1 MIPIDSLVGRLP
13 RDALKHVRIADLY
26 QDMERAWP
34 TLSPEVQDQLY
45 LANFR
50 VNENTFERIFIE
62 VQDDNTLNP
71 LRRADTTPP
80 KKRLAITLFFLAQ
93 GDHYHSIATTFG
105 IHKSSVSTHLHAV
118 MPVLER
124 KLSQETSDF
133 QHTMSCGRSWQTFRT
148 SAVCRNVEAP
158 STVVS
163 FPWKHQQA
171 CITTSISVIRTSML
185 LFCWQLSMPEASLL
199 VLT

>member
-62 VQDDNTLNP
+62 VQVSQSST
-71 LRRADTTPP
+71 
-80 KKRLAITLFFLAQ
+80 AIACM
-93 GDHYHSIATTFG
+93 G
-105 IHKSSVSTHLHAV
+105 VWLHAE
-118 MPVLER
+118 VL
-124 KLSQETSDF
+124 
-133 QHTMSCGRSWQTFRT
+133 
-148 SAVCRNVEAP
+148 
-158 STVVS
+158 
-163 FPWKHQQA
+163 
-171 CITTSISVIRTSML
+171 
-185 LFCWQLSMPEASLL
+185 CWYNIDM
-199 VLT
+199 T